1 MWGQGYRSACCF
13 YAYSGY
19 TYSGYTYSGYTFSGY
34 TFFWLLLLW
43 LLLLWLHLPQGT
55 TPEGLADIRL
65 CIEAFREQLKVFQ
78 MVKADARDMAKQLEH
93 LDSFG

>member
-1 MWGQGYRSACCF
+1 MGPGLSLCLLFLRLLWLRLLWLHLLWLHF
-13 YAYSGY
+13 LWLH
-19 TYSGYTYSGYTFSGY
+19 
-34 TFFWLLLLW
+34 FFWLLLLW